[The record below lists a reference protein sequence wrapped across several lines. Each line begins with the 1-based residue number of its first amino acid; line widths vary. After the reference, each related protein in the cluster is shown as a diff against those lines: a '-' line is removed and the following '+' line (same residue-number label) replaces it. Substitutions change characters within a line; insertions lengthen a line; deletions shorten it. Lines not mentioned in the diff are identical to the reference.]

1 MSVSDQILVLECSA
15 PVLVTNYFSGN
26 KPRTLVEEVIPMPY
40 NDPDAS
46 KETLPRQ
53 LYAALMGLLCTS
65 GATIMK
71 GPHNWHFPRS
81 TVLKLSSTDL
91 VFLQWLMDLFTPYL
105 EWNPIRN
112 ASLKGASSSLAAVSL
127 DSFYLYIL
135 RMHWQHEGLH
145 LLPIH
150 FEEYFD
156 WITLAFW
163 AMRNGQWTNNYFV
176 IGVSRLNVSERQRL
190 IDVLESKL
198 GLSSK
203 LIMGGKKLAISD
215 PQRVVDNISPHF
227 HGSQLYRL
235 SKISR

>member
-1 MSVSDQILVLECSA
+1 
-15 PVLVTNYFSGN
+15 
-26 KPRTLVEEVIPMPY
+26 
-40 NDPDAS
+40 
-46 KETLPRQ
+46 
-53 LYAALMGLLCTS
+53 
-65 GATIMK
+65 
-71 GPHNWHFPRS
+71 
-81 TVLKLSSTDL
+81 
-91 VFLQWLMDLFTPYL
+91 
-105 EWNPIRN
+105 
-112 ASLKGASSSLAAVSL
+112 
-127 DSFYLYIL
+127 
-135 RMHWQHEGLH
+135 MHWQHEGLH

-176 IGVSRLNVSERQRL
+176 IGVSRLNASERQRL
-190 IDVLESKL
+190 IDVLQSKL

-227 HGSQLYRL
+227 HGSQLHRL